1 MSKYLAILNT
11 RRRGEPFGCFVHP
24 LSVVLLVGWSRSK
37 KMRRTIRLTVSFGA
51 HDAAGCLWDFP
62 RCERVEGAL
71 ISASTRCGAGLR
83 AREIETRDDRHGVHS
98 GQANLRYGGGRRR
111 RPHSRRSPLAAR
123 HLEGARRACGVEQGC
138 RAIPGAPEVVRARSG
153 AVRGVL
159 CALSGRAASLSRCR
173 GAGSSVSRAA
183 GVRSERNADASRTR
197 APIHRFLAKTKGNR
211 KASAMERRTQTAH
224 AVPRNEGR
232 LP

>member
-1 MSKYLAILNT
+1 M
-11 RRRGEPFGCFVHP
+11 G
-24 LSVVLLVGWSRSK
+24 
-37 KMRRTIRLTVSFGA
+37 RTIRLTVSFGA
-51 HDAAGCLWDFP
+51 HDAAGCLRDFP

-71 ISASTRCGAGLR
+71 ISASTLCGAGLR
-83 AREIETRDDRHGVHS
+83 ARGIETRDDRHGVHG

-111 RPHSRRSPLAAR
+111 RPHPQRSPLVTR
-123 HLEGARRACGVEQGC
+123 HLEGACRACGVGQGR
-138 RAIPGAPEVVRARSG
+138 RAVPGTPEVVWARFS
-153 AVRGVL
+153 AVRGVF
-159 CALSGRAASLSRCR
+159 CALSGRADFLSRCR
-173 GAGSSVSRAA
+173 DAGSSVSRAA